1 MNLRSSFLAAM
12 LTLAA
17 VAANPARAHGPDEEF
32 DRLPQAAAARP
43 LPTTCAELAAQGYS
57 SHAEDDD
64 TKALRQRCAE
74 EKKAKAKPKA
84 PAAPA
89 RKT

>member
-1 MNLRSSFLAAM
+1 MNLRSCLLTATVALA
-12 LTLAA
+12 TFAA
-17 VAANPARAHGPDEEF
+17 APSRAHDPSEEF

-43 LPTTCAELAAQGYS
+43 APTTCEELAAHGYS
-57 SHAEDDD
+57 TYEDDD
-64 TKALRQRCAE
+64 TQALRQRCAE
-74 EKKAKAKPKA
+74 EKKAKARPKA